1 MSQWYP
7 NHGETITRNVDST
20 TRNDFSVAY
29 NVNTI
34 KCINKWV
41 THQGET
47 ITRYVDS
54 NTRNDFS
61 VTCNDKTVTCIN
73 KSVTYQG
80 ESVKCN
86 AVTTAHQA
94 VTTNKAVAA
103 FHRGNILAVMYT
115 SATPYYKTEQLI
127 SFDNQ
132 LGITPSFEIY
142 WVSLKTNWVFLNWIP
157 INFLFNW
164 VLLKLLNSIISV
176 LGVHDCIKLC
186 MIILVSKHLLNIMHL
201 TKYLKL
207 YSQNTE
213 NCIDPIIL
221 PGFVPYKQ
229 N

>member
-34 KCINKWV
+34 TCINKWV
-41 THQGET
+41 TYQGET

-103 FHRGNILAVMYT
+103 FHKY
-115 SATPYYKTEQLI
+115 P
-127 SFDNQ
+127 
-132 LGITPSFEIY
+132 
-142 WVSLKTNWVFLNWIP
+142 
-157 INFLFNW
+157 LF
-164 VLLKLLNSIISV
+164 
-176 LGVHDCIKLC
+176 
-186 MIILVSKHLLNIMHL
+186 
-201 TKYLKL
+201 
-207 YSQNTE
+207 
-213 NCIDPIIL
+213 
-221 PGFVPYKQ
+221 
-229 N
+229 